1 MSNAR
6 PRPSPRLIVGQ
17 DCHGRWVVR
26 DRLGLCGDWFV
37 DRAEAMR
44 YAMFETGGAP
54 RAVLL
59 APGVIEP
66 DVSLDD
72 EAKRRARSPSAA

>member
-6 PRPSPRLIVGQ
+6 PRPSPGLIVGQ
-17 DCHGRWVVR
+17 DCDGRWVVQ
-26 DRLGLCGDWFV
+26 DRLGLCGGWFV
-37 DRAEAMR
+37 DRAEAVR

-59 APGVIEP
+59 APGVVEP
-66 DVSLDD
+66 DVSLED
-72 EAKRRARSPSAA
+72 EDERRARPANAA

>member
-1 MSNAR
+1 MSNPR
-6 PRPSPRLIVGQ
+6 PRTSPRMIVGQ

-26 DRLGLCGDWFV
+26 DRLGLCGGWFV
-37 DRAEAMR
+37 DRAEAIR

-59 APGVIEP
+59 VPGVVES
-66 DVSLDD
+66 DVPLEDGD
-72 EAKRRARSPSAA
+72 KWPARSPNAA